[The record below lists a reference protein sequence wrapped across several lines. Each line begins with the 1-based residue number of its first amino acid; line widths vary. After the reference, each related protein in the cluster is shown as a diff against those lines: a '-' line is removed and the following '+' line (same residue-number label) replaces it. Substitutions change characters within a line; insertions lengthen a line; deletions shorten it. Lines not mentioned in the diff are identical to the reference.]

1 VEEDVCE
8 EGAVD
13 IQTAEPVMGCEAGFT
28 MDAKTGMCGNGDV
41 KVRASQPISGQEG
54 VGFNPQSWLD
64 TCMLGFYL

>member
-1 VEEDVCE
+1 VCPCSVEEDVCE

-41 KVRASQPISGQEG
+41 KVRASIEFRG
-54 VGFNPQSWLD
+54 
-64 TCMLGFYL
+64 LGCWV